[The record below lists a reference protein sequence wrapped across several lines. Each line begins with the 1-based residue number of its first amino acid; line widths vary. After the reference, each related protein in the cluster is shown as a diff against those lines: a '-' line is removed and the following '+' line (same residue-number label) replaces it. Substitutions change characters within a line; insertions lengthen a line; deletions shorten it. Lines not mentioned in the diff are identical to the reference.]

1 MAKIIMITGGQRS
14 GKSSFAERMALE
26 LTEGCKQGPVYLA
39 TARIW
44 DSEFA
49 HRVELHKARRGERWT
64 NLECEKYLS
73 ECNLQ
78 GRVVV
83 IDCVTLWATNFFFDV
98 SAAAESAEAADAADG
113 TLVERV
119 LGLMKRELHKLAKL
133 EATLIFVT
141 NEIGLGGVS
150 ENKLQRQFTDIEGW
164 FNQHLAEYAD
174 DVYLMVSG
182 IPVKIK

>member
-49 HRVELHKARRGERWT
+49 HRVERHKARRGERWT

-83 IDCVTLWATNFFFDV
+83 IDCVTLWATNFFFDL

-119 LGLMKRELHKLAKL
+119 LGLMKRELHKLAKQ
-133 EATLIFVT
+133 EATLIFVS
-141 NEIGLGGVS
+141 NEIGLRS
-150 ENKLQRQFTDIEGW
+150 EEHTSELQ
-164 FNQHLAEYAD
+164 
-174 DVYLMVSG
+174 
-182 IPVKIK
+182 

>member
-83 IDCVTLWATNFFFDV
+83 IDCVTLWATNFFFDE

-119 LGLMKRELHKLAKL
+119 LGLMKRELHKLAKQ

>member
-49 HRVELHKARRGERWT
+49 HRVERHKARRGERWT
-64 NLECEKYLS
+64 NLECEKYIS

-83 IDCVTLWATNFFFDV
+83 IDCVTLWATNFFFDE

-119 LGLMKRELHKLAKL
+119 LGLMKRELHKLARQ

>member
-73 ECNLQ
+73 DCNLQ

-83 IDCVTLWATNFFFDV
+83 IDCVTLWATNFFFDL

-113 TLVERV
+113 SVVERV

-164 FNQHLAEYAD
+164 FNQHLAEYAQE
-174 DVYLMVSG
+174 VYLMVSG

>member
-98 SAAAESAEAADAADG
+98 SSAAESAEAADAEDG

-119 LGLMKRELHKLAKL
+119 LGLMKRELHKLARQ
-133 EATLIFVT
+133 EGTLIFVT

-164 FNQHLAEYAD
+164 FNQHLAEYAQE
-174 DVYLMVSG
+174 VYLMVSG

>member
-1 MAKIIMITGGQRS
+1 MITGGQRS

-64 NLECEKYLS
+64 NRECEKYLS

-83 IDCVTLWATNFFFDV
+83 IDCVTLWATNFFFDL

-119 LGLMKRELHKLAKL
+119 LGLMKRELHKLARQ

>member
-14 GKSSFAERMALE
+14 GKSSFAERMALG

-49 HRVELHKARRGERWT
+49 HRVERHKARRGERWT

-83 IDCVTLWATNFFFDV
+83 IDCVTLWATNFFFDE
-98 SAAAESAEAADAADG
+98 SAAAESAEAADAEDG

-119 LGLMKRELHKLAKL
+119 LGLMKRELHKLARQ

>member
-49 HRVELHKARRGERWT
+49 HRVERHKARRGERWT
-64 NLECEKYLS
+64 NLECEKYIS

-83 IDCVTLWATNFFFDV
+83 IDCVTLWATNFFFDL
-98 SAAAESAEAADAADG
+98 SAAAESAEAADAEDG

-119 LGLMKRELHKLAKL
+119 LGLMKRELHKLAKQ

>member
-44 DSEFA
+44 DKEFA
-49 HRVELHKARRGERWT
+49 LRVERHKARRGERWT

-83 IDCVTLWATNFFFDV
+83 IDCVTLWATNFFFDL

-113 TLVERV
+113 SVVERV

>member
-49 HRVELHKARRGERWT
+49 HRVERHKARRGERWT
-64 NLECEKYLS
+64 NLECEKYIS

-98 SAAAESAEAADAADG
+98 SSAAESAEAADAEDG

-119 LGLMKRELHKLAKL
+119 LGLMKRELHKLAKQ

>member
-73 ECNLQ
+73 DCNLQ

-83 IDCVTLWATNFFFDV
+83 IDCVTLWATNFFFDE

-164 FNQHLAEYAD
+164 FNQHLAESAQK
-174 DVYLMVSG
+174 VYLMVSG

>member
-49 HRVELHKARRGERWT
+49 HRVERHKARRGERWT

-83 IDCVTLWATNFFFDV
+83 IDCVTLWATNFFFDL

>member
-49 HRVELHKARRGERWT
+49 HRVERHKARRGERWT
-64 NLECEKYLS
+64 NLECEKYIS

-83 IDCVTLWATNFFFDV
+83 IDCVTLWATNFIFDV
-98 SAAAESAEAADAADG
+98 SSAAESAEAADAADG

-119 LGLMKRELHKLAKL
+119 LGLMKRELHKLAKQ